1 MAKQELV
8 LNIVP
13 INFLKNEVE
22 VHIAT
27 WTEGEK
33 FRRGNFTEDA
43 SFGDLIKMEIMP
55 FDGSRSITLSR
66 ENHFKATKDVIKKII
81 YAKMQEHG
89 LLVSFDF
96 VGDIVCFEKQTT
108 SRSQGTS
115 LYKRIGLRIIPPKEQ
130 FASQRKGWSLLLK
143 YDGETEVYT
152 TKQTSLNLDT
162 TILNYVVCGN
172 EVKRYKW
179 LSETEKQSGDFYP
192 VLNRHIA
199 VSKGLIPNYRRE
211 ANKYLKHFSE
221 TSQFYEKYLSEKVFS
236 FFSILKGGFQL
247 VGESNVTYPE
257 SDLNLLRFGEE
268 KTHFNPYSGL
278 KEHGPNKVS
287 NVQNLKFIFV
297 FHAEDRDYANK
308 LYSYLTKGFKGFPGL
323 QQFVGIPLHLDKDK
337 SITFTDAENPVLE
350 IKNKLAEIT
359 FDESS
364 HYFAFY
370 ISRVKKDDSNQ
381 TKRDFYYQIKKLLL
395 EKNIG
400 SQAIYRENI
409 TNNNFNYYLPN
420 ISIALL
426 AKLGGVP
433 WRLSRPIKHDLVVG
447 VGAFRRDGET
457 FLGTAAAF
465 KNDGTFCNFD
475 AQKVEGTTNLV
486 TFIKDALN
494 TASSMEVDLKRLVV
508 HFYKEMN
515 EEEEKAIIKALAT
528 QGVNLPYVV
537 LSITTDSDY
546 IPYDLSFNGKMPVS
560 GTCVKLRNGHYVLCN
575 NTRYSNSVGVKIDDF
590 PLPINIKI
598 SKTNG
603 DRISEEDERL
613 LIDQVYQ
620 FSRMYWRSIKQKG
633 IPVTVLY
640 SQKFAEFSS
649 HAEGLEQ
656 LNNDTVKRSLWFL

>member
-1 MAKQELV
+1 MAKQEIV
-8 LNIVP
+8 FNIVP
-13 INFLKNEVE
+13 INFLKNEIDIHV
-22 VHIAT
+22 AP
-27 WTEGEK
+27 WSEGK
-33 FRRGNFTEDA
+33 KYRRVNFSDDSTL
-43 SFGDLIKMEIMP
+43 GDLVKVDIAP
-55 FDGSRSITLSR
+55 FNGSQSITIST
-66 ENHFKATKDVIKKII
+66 ENHFKVIRDVITKTI
-81 YAKMQEHG
+81 YANLQDQG
-89 LLVSFDF
+89 LLVGFDF
-96 VGDIVCFEKQTT
+96 VGDIVCFEKQAT
-108 SRSQGTS
+108 SRTEGTS
-115 LYKRIGLRIIPPKEQ
+115 LFKRIVLKVISPKEQ
-130 FASQRKGWSLLLK
+130 FASQRKGWSILIK
-143 YDGETEVYT
+143 YDGEMEVYT
-152 TKQTSLNLDT
+152 TKQSTLRLDAD
-162 TILNYVVCGN
+162 ILNYVLCGN

-179 LSETEKQSGDFYP
+179 LSDLEKQSADFYP
-192 VLNRHIA
+192 VINRQIA
-199 VSKGLIPNYRRE
+199 TVKGIAANYRRE
-211 ANKYLKHFSE
+211 VNKYLKHFNE
-221 TSQFYEKYLSEKVFS
+221 TSQFYEKFLSEKKFS
-236 FFSILKGGFQL
+236 FFSIQKGGFQL
-247 VGESNVTYPE
+247 VGDSSVTYPE

-268 KTHFNPYSGL
+268 RTHFNPYSGL

-287 NVQNLKFIFV
+287 DVQNLKFIFV

-308 LYSYLTKGFKGFPGL
+308 LYSYLTKGLKGFPGL
-323 QQFVGIPLHLDKDK
+323 QQFVGIPLNLDKDK
-337 SITFTDAENPVLE
+337 SITFTDAENPVSE

-359 FDESS
+359 FDEIS

-370 ISRVKKDDSNQ
+370 ISRVRKDESNQ
-381 TKRDFYYQIKKLLL
+381 TKHDFYYQIKKLLL

-400 SQAIYRENI
+400 SQAIYRDNI

-447 VGAFRRDGET
+447 VGAFRRGGET

-486 TFIKDALN
+486 SFIKDALN
-494 TASSMEVDLKRLVV
+494 TASSKEVDLKRLVV
-508 HFYKEMN
+508 HFYKDMN

-528 QGVNLPYVV
+528 QGINLPYVV

-633 IPVTVLY
+633 VPVTVLY

-649 HAEGLEQ
+649 HADGLEQ

>member
-1 MAKQELV
+1 MASQELV

-13 INFLKNEVE
+13 INFLQNEIE
-22 VHIAT
+22 VHVAN
-27 WTEGEK
+27 WVNGEK
-33 FRRGNFTEDA
+33 FRRVNFTDDE
-43 SFGDLIKMEIMP
+43 SFGDLIKMDIVP
-55 FDGSRSITLSR
+55 FEGSSSVLVSKEKHLKAIR
-66 ENHFKATKDVIKKII
+66 EVIKKTI
-81 YAKMQEHG
+81 YSKLKADG
-89 LLVSFDF
+89 FLVSYDF
-96 VGDIVCFEKQTT
+96 LGDIVCLEKQSST
-108 SRSQGTS
+108 RNQGMY
-115 LYKRIGLRIIPPKEQ
+115 LYKKTILRIIPPREQ
-130 FASQRKGWSLLLK
+130 FASQRKGWSILLK
-143 YDGETEVYT
+143 YEGEAEVYASKQLSLKLSENLLNLVVCDGE
-152 TKQTSLNLDT
+152 
-162 TILNYVVCGN
+162 
-172 EVKRYKW
+172 VKKYRW
-179 LSETEKQSGDFYP
+179 LSNDQKLAGDFYP
-192 VLNRHIA
+192 VLNRQISL
-199 VSKGLIPNYRRE
+199 SKGISANYRRE
-211 ANKYLKHFSE
+211 TNKYLKHFTES
-221 TSQFYEKYLSEKVFS
+221 SNFYEKYLSEKVFG

-278 KEHGPNKVS
+278 KEHGPNKFTDI
-287 NVQNLKFIFV
+287 QNIKFIFV
-297 FHAEDRDYANK
+297 FHADDREYANK

-323 QQFVGIPLHLDKDK
+323 QQFVGIPLNLDKEK
-337 SITFTDAENPVLE
+337 SITFTNAENPVDE
-350 IKNKLAEIT
+350 IRRKLNEIN
-359 FDESS
+359 FQDGN
-364 HYFAFY
+364 HYFSFY
-370 ISRVKKDDSNQ
+370 ISRVKKDELDQ
-381 TKRDFYYQIKKLLL
+381 GKRDFYYQIKKSLL

-400 SQAIYRENI
+400 SQAIFRDNI
-409 TNNNFNYYLPN
+409 TNPYFNYYLPN

-447 VGAFRRDGET
+447 VGAFRTVGET
-457 FLGTAAAF
+457 YLGTAAAF

-475 AQKVEGTTNLV
+475 AQKVEGTTSLV

-494 TASSMEVDLKRLVV
+494 SASSMEHDLKRLVI
-508 HFYKEMN
+508 HFYKDMSEK
-515 EEEEKAIIKALAT
+515 EEKAIIEALAT
-528 QGVNLPYVV
+528 QGINLPYVV

-598 SKTNG
+598 SKTND

-633 IPVTVLY
+633 VPVTVLY

-649 HAEGLEQ
+649 HTEGLEQ

>member
-1 MAKQELV
+1 MSKQELV

-22 VHIAT
+22 IHIAS

-33 FRRGNFTEDA
+33 FRRVNFTDDD
-43 SFGDLIKMEIMP
+43 SFGDLIKMELLP
-55 FDGSRSITLSR
+55 FDGSKPVIISK
-66 ENHFKATKDVIKKII
+66 ENHSRAFREVIKKTIS
-81 YAKMQEHG
+81 AKMQECG
-89 LLVSFDF
+89 FFVGCDF
-96 VGDIVCFEKQTT
+96 VGDIVCLEKQPT
-108 SRSQGTS
+108 SRTQGTF
-115 LYKRIGLRIIPPKEQ
+115 LYRKIILKIVPPKDQ

-143 YDGETEVYT
+143 YGGETEVYSS
-152 TKQTSLNLDT
+152 KQSSLKLDT
-162 TILNYVVCGN
+162 AILNYVVCGN
-172 EVKRYKW
+172 ELKKYKW
-179 LSETEKQSGDFYP
+179 LSDEEKLASDFYP
-192 VLNRHIA
+192 VLNRQISI
-199 VSKGLIPNYRRE
+199 SKGIAANYRRE
-211 ANKYLKHFSE
+211 ANKYLKHFNE
-221 TSQFYEKYLSEKVFS
+221 TSQFHEKHLSENVFS
-236 FFSILKGGFQL
+236 FFSVLKGGFQL
-247 VGESNVTYPE
+247 VGETNVSHPE

-278 KEHGPNKVS
+278 KEHGPNKFTDI
-287 NVQNLKFIFV
+287 QNIKFIFV

-308 LYSYLTKGFKGFPGL
+308 LYGYLTKGFKGFPGL
-323 QQFVGIPLHLDKDK
+323 QQFVGIPLNLDKDK
-337 SITFTDAENPVLE
+337 SITFTNGEDPVPE
-350 IKNKLAEIT
+350 IKSKLAET
-359 FDESS
+359 VFDEAN

-370 ISRVKKDDSNQ
+370 ISRVKKDDTDQ
-381 TKRDFYYQIKKLLL
+381 IKRDFYYQIKKLLL

-400 SQAIYRENI
+400 SQAIFRDNI
-409 TNNNFNYYLPN
+409 TNPYFNYYLPN

-447 VGAFRRDGET
+447 VGAFRTGGET

-494 TASSMEVDLKRLVV
+494 SASSLELDLKRLVV
-508 HFYKEMN
+508 HFYKDMSEK
-515 EEEEKAIIKALAT
+515 EEKAIIEALAT
-528 QGVNLPYVV
+528 QGINLPYVV

-598 SKTNG
+598 SKTND

-633 IPVTVLY
+633 VPVTVLY

-649 HAEGLEQ
+649 QAEGLEQ